1 MWRPPDSESS
11 AHRRRQP
18 RYAGD
23 RVSISSPW
31 RDGFQAPCNE
41 GDGRGARSRRH
52 PGHPRD
58 EGLRGPSKHRRPDPR
73 APRRSGDQH
82 AVRSWGTDRRLL
94 HQDGGRP
101 GRYTLRDNGAGA
113 PRRAAGDRGAPV
125 RRLRTLQTPCAA
137 GVPCRGAQRPGAGTP
152 GRVERGRF
160 VKRARAE
167 VLNARRFGV
176 YHSITVVAPEVA
188 ERARPGQFLSIGMPE
203 GRSFI
208 FRRQFSIHEASRRG
222 GWAGTLEFVFDRH
235 GPGTSWLA
243 GVRVHEFLDV
253 IGPLGTAFAY
263 PAKLNACLLV
273 SEGHASAPMY
283 FLAQELRARGK
294 RVDMIVGAE
303 THEHVFKPIEGKR
316 LSQTFS
322 IVTADGSLGERGTVL
337 DALPGMLET
346 TGAEVVYAAAPRPT
360 LRAIAEMCLEREI
373 PSQIAIEDEMPCGT
387 GLCYT
392 CAIPVIRKDGR
403 GYDNLRACAEGPVFN
418 PARILWDRWIGDA
431 SGSAPTPPEG
441 FAKVRTWPG

>member
-1 MWRPPDSESS
+1 M
-11 AHRRRQP
+11 
-18 RYAGD
+18 
-23 RVSISSPW
+23 
-31 RDGFQAPCNE
+31 
-41 GDGRGARSRRH
+41 
-52 PGHPRD
+52 
-58 EGLRGPSKHRRPDPR
+58 
-73 APRRSGDQH
+73 
-82 AVRSWGTDRRLL
+82 
-94 HQDGGRP
+94 
-101 GRYTLRDNGAGA
+101 
-113 PRRAAGDRGAPV
+113 
-125 RRLRTLQTPCAA
+125 
-137 GVPCRGAQRPGAGTP
+137 
-152 GRVERGRF
+152 
-160 VKRARAE
+160 KRARAE
-167 VLNARRFGV
+167 VLNVRRFGV

-188 ERARPGQFLSIGMPE
+188 ERARPGQFVSIGMPQ

-392 CAIPVIRKDGR
+392 CAIPVIRKDGA

-418 PARILWDRWIGDA
+418 PARILWDRWIGDV

-441 FAKVRTWPG
+441 YAKVRTWPG